1 MDELL
6 RAACSPETLIHL
18 AAEMGID
25 LSQNP
30 EFVRQNEDDDS
41 YRVLGVEKTATE
53 KEIKKR
59 YRELLF
65 ILHPDTAAVSGTESM
80 LQQVITAYQKI
91 AKERRW

>member
-6 RAACSPETLIHL
+6 RTACSPETLLHL

-25 LSQNP
+25 LSQNHGLTQ
-30 EFVRQNEDDDS
+30 QNDDDP
-41 YRVLGVEKTATE
+41 YRVLGLEKTATE
-53 KEIKKR
+53 KEVKKQ

-65 ILHPDTAAVSGTESM
+65 ILHPDTAVVRGTESM
-80 LQQVITAYQKI
+80 LQQVIAAYQKI